1 MIPGCHVHRDSVRTF
16 GLHGLS
22 DTRFLLKG
30 KCHFNTFHFSSI
42 QATFDL
48 HLLKTS
54 KRNQTKINAMLFWYS
69 SGFHSC
75 LLYKPKPVLIAQIK
89 YIPPLK
95 EQIHG
100 ISSTSPRQSSH
111 NPPKTNCNTGMQG
124 TTHIPLSGVQL
135 HTAGFFM
142 GNSWRRGTKL
152 NRYE

>member
-1 MIPGCHVHRDSVRTF
+1 MYTETASVRLGYTACLTP
-16 GLHGLS
+16 GS
-22 DTRFLLKG
+22 Y
-30 KCHFNTFHFSSI
+30 FSSI